1 MCVPNVC
8 VHTCDVCPCSNST
21 EGQART
27 AKHVMLALAPAC
39 VLEAKRVKGTGL
51 TAILV
56 ESRGRQG
63 SHGHVKFVIR
73 E

>member
-1 MCVPNVC
+1 
-8 VHTCDVCPCSNST
+8 
-21 EGQART
+21 
-27 AKHVMLALAPAC
+27 MLALAPAC